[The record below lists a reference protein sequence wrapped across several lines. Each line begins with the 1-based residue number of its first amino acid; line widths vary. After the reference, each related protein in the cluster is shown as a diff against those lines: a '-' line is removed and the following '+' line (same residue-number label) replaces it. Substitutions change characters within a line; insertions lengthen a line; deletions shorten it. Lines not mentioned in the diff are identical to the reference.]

1 MPRTDG
7 KKIVGVA
14 VAGIV
19 GMVGF
24 AQLYLPYVAD
34 RDKIRGLFE
43 EDDIPAGARLEIESI
58 LKKERE
64 RAAKEEAQKQA
75 TPVMEEKQPVVVA
88 GSMWKNLRGGGGG
101 K

>member
-24 AQLYLPYVAD
+24 AQIYLPYIAD

-64 RAAKEEAQKQA
+64 QAAKEEAQKM
-75 TPVMEEKQPVVVA
+75 PVIEEKQPVAA
-88 GSMWKNLRGGGGG
+88 GSMWKNLRGGG